1 MKIYLYKGLPCCRCL
16 YKWLPVYERELIETG
31 NLVGPLKVYQLIG
44 HAEASA
50 NTHLPA
56 GAYDVT
62 DGIDGDGDV
71 KIAREMGS
79 AEWTRR
85 PPAFILHR
93 HGVLRGCPHNAGA
106 RYQIDALDGGFN
118 GLGSGG
124 RGGPD
129 DGPRDFTVRTWQ
141 EGIRWAKRRQRI
153 RAIDK
158 KIEAAIGQKNVL
170 NNQLAKWR
178 KNRNN
183 LKNAA

>member
-1 MKIYLYKGLPCCRCL
+1 MKTYLYKGLPCCRCL

-44 HAEASA
+44 DAAVSG
-50 NTHLPA
+50 NTHLGG

-62 DGIDGDGDV
+62 DGVDGDGDV
-71 KIAREMGS
+71 LIARNMGA

-93 HGVLRGCPHNAGA
+93 HGILRGCPHNKLGT
-106 RYQIDALDGGFN
+106 YQIGALDKGFN

-124 RGGPD
+124 LGARD
-129 DGPRDFTVRTWQ
+129 DGPRNFEVRTWQ

-153 RAIDK
+153 RSIDK
-158 KIEAAIGQKNVL
+158 KIEGAIGQKDVINK
-170 NNQLAKWR
+170 QLKKWR
-178 KNRNN
+178 KTKSELRD
-183 LKNAA
+183 AA